1 MAHADVINE
10 LPLTIKLFSDT
21 YLDIVVSKECPII
34 TVRKYKTR
42 QITMM
47 SQPNYIEVL
56 LLKFLL
62 LGKG

>member
-21 YLDIVVSKECPII
+21 YLEIVVSKESPIV
-34 TVRKYKTR
+34 TVRKYKT
-42 QITMM
+42 
-47 SQPNYIEVL
+47 IEI
-56 LLKFLL
+56 LL